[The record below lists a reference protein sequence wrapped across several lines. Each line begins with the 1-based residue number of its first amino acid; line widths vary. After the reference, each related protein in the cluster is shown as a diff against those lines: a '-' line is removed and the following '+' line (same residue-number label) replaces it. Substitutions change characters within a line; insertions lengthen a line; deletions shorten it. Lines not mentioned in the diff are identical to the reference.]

1 MSDPAENNEIEET
14 IKLDQF
20 LKLASLAPSGG
31 AAKQLI
37 RSGQVKV
44 NGEEEVRRGR
54 QLHHG
59 DVVTLNG
66 EDYVIEVT

>member
-1 MSDPAENNEIEET
+1 MTEPDGNNEVEES

-20 LKLASLAPSGG
+20 LKLADLAPSGG

-37 RSGQVKV
+37 RSGAVKV

-54 QLHHG
+54 KLHHC

>member
-1 MSDPAENNEIEET
+1 MTEPDGNNEVEES

-20 LKLASLAPSGG
+20 LKLADLAPSGG
-31 AAKQLI
+31 TAKQLI
-37 RSGQVKV
+37 RSGAVKV
-44 NGEEEVRRGR
+44 NGEEEARRGR
-54 QLHHG
+54 KLHHG